1 VEKTLSIQF
10 QVTSNINE
18 FLGEFKANKAKI
30 YEAITQ
36 QHREATKDSAEAVV
50 KRTPRRKSVI
60 TWHTN
65 APNPVTEIGWQGVL
79 QASIAGPFAAELG
92 VSWTGGNP
100 MGDSLTRVMPPT
112 LTGTESIWDGY
123 VGTSLFYAH
132 WVEDGNGGGAWIYP
146 AKKDGKLV
154 WTDGGGLHRVEKVK
168 SHGPVGMFAYS
179 KNDMQQILDARM
191 LSAVRSAVEIYK

>member
-1 VEKTLSIQF
+1 MSIQF

-65 APNPVTEIGWQGVL
+65 APNPITEIGWQGVL

-100 MGDSLTRVMPPT
+100 MGDSLTRVMPPI

-123 VGTSLFYAH
+123 VGTSLFY
-132 WVEDGNGGGAWIYP
+132 WPYVEYGNGPGEIRPRKA
-146 AKKDGKLV
+146 DNLV
-154 WTDGGGLHRVEKVK
+154 WADSSGLHRVK
-168 SHGPVGMFAYS
+168 SVPPSKYGPVGMFANS
-179 KNDMQQILDARM
+179 RQDMQRILDARM
-191 LSAVRSAVEIYK
+191 VSAVRSAVEIYK